1 MTNRVLDFA
10 EHPARLSAREGLL
23 RIEVEGASEVRI
35 PFSHLAALVCSHGQV
50 SFTQSVLAE
59 LAAAKATLVVCDRK
73 HLPVAMMLPLV
84 GHGEQTNR
92 FQRQAA
98 AGAALQNRLWG
109 EIVAAKIRAQANAL
123 LTVTGEEHGFAAMA
137 RRVGVRNA
145 TAAEAHASRVYWPR
159 LFGDGTYRRG
169 SEVDA
174 RNALLDYG
182 YAVVRAIVA
191 RALCGAG
198 LHTGLGVHHHNKYDP
213 YPLANDLMEPLRP
226 RVDEWVAGWCAG
238 RPAAQWRLDRAS
250 KGALL
255 DRITGRFSDGAE
267 ARTLFDWAGLWSER
281 LARCLEAK
289 RARLEIEE
297 VSFVRD
303 DPAALAR
310 SEEDA
315 QRVQG
320 DVAADDV

>member
-10 EHPARLSAREGLL
+10 EHPARLSARDGLL

-35 PFSHLAALVCSHGQV
+35 PFSHLAAVVCSHGQV

-59 LAAAKATLVVCDRK
+59 LAAARAALIVCDRK
-73 HLPVAMMLPLV
+73 RLPVAMMLPLV

-98 AGAALQNRLWG
+98 AGAALRNRLWS
-109 EIVAAKIRAQANAL
+109 ELAAAKIRAQAEAL
-123 LTVTGEEHGFAAMA
+123 RSLTGEDHGFTAMA
-137 RRVGVRNA
+137 KRVGVRNA
-145 TAAEAHASRVYWPR
+145 ATAEAYASRLYWPR
-159 LFGDGTYRRG
+159 LFGDKRYRRG
-169 SEVDA
+169 SEEDA
-174 RNALLDYG
+174 RNSLLDYG

-198 LHTGLGVHHHNKYDP
+198 LHPGLGLHHHNKYDP

-226 RVDEWVAGWCAG
+226 QVDIWVAGWCASH
-238 RPAAQWRLDRAS
+238 PPEEWTLHRAS
-250 KGALL
+250 KAAML
-255 DRITGRFSDGAE
+255 DTLTGRFTDGAE
-267 ARTLFDWAGLWSER
+267 ARTLFDWAERWSER
-281 LARCLEAK
+281 LARSLEGN

-297 VSFVRD
+297 VRCVLND
-303 DPAALAR
+303 AADVAR
-310 SEEDA
+310 PEEDA
-315 QRVQG
+315 QRVPG